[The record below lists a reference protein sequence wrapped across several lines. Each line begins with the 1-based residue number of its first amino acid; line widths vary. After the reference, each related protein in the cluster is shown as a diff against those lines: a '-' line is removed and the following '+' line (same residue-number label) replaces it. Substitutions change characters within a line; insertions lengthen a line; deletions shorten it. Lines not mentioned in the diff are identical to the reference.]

1 GGGGWGGGGSVVWA
15 GGAVRGLPEG
25 ALEPIAC
32 RVERLVEVLGAGFA
46 AYHGPA
52 STAGD
57 LDVLAAAVLPPV
69 AFVMQLHVGTD
80 DLLVVPFDLPELLGD
95 VYPEMLW
102 DLDVAPVHHHVH
114 APSTVGLSVQP
125 HRARQASSVD
135 HARSEGSPTRSGH
148 AHASW
153 ESRATQCALRVS
165 GPRPVVTSA
174 GHPQGPQR
182 QRRAILTGGGHVP
195 TRPGSRRWSRC
206 RPRSLP
212 PSPAPRDAPP
222 WHRRGSPAA
231 HPRRAQPSRAPH
243 ERGAAPG

>member
-1 GGGGWGGGGSVVWA
+1 MDPA
-15 GGAVRGLPEG
+15 AVRRLPE
-25 ALEPIAC
+25 AAFEPIAC

-46 AYHGPA
+46 AYHRPA

-153 ESRATQCALRVS
+153 ESPDVPDGCSTCATATTSPATRAGSAFATQASLRD
-165 GPRPVVTSA
+165 T
-174 GHPQGPQR
+174 
-182 QRRAILTGGGHVP
+182 
-195 TRPGSRRWSRC
+195 
-206 RPRSLP
+206 
-212 PSPAPRDAPP
+212 
-222 WHRRGSPAA
+222 
-231 HPRRAQPSRAPH
+231 
-243 ERGAAPG
+243 RGAPSSRKRS